1 MKSAVLLRR
10 MYAELADAYGPQQ
23 WWPAETPLE
32 VIVGAYLTQNT
43 SWQAVEKSIG
53 NLQASGVL
61 NLEALRAISEEEL
74 QTLIRPSG
82 FMRRK
87 ASSIKAFVRFLD
99 CEYEGS
105 LTRLSEQ
112 EAKIARQQLLDLP
125 GVGPETADAILLYAL
140 GQPVMVVDEY
150 LRRLISCHGL
160 THEKVGYPEAQE
172 LALAAFVE
180 DDEVSR
186 VQHYNEFHALVVEL
200 GKRHCRRQPQCD
212 GCPLSKPIF
221 HPPHL
226 LPGNARRGRKAA
238 ARK

>member
-1 MKSAVLLRR
+1 MKSAALLRR
-10 MYAELADAYGPQQ
+10 MYTALVDAYGPQQ

-43 SWQAVEKSIG
+43 SWQAVEKSIE
-53 NLQASGVL
+53 NLRASGVL
-61 NLEALRAISEEEL
+61 NLDALRTISEGEL

-105 LTRLSEQ
+105 LTRLSAQ
-112 EAKIARQQLLDLP
+112 EATRTRQQLLALP

-150 LRRLISCHGL
+150 LRRLVTRHGL
-160 THEKVGYPEAQE
+160 MHEKASYAEVQG
-172 LALAAFVE
+172 LALGAFVE
-180 DDEVSR
+180 DDEASR
-186 VQHYNEFHALVVEL
+186 AQHYNEFHALVVEL

-212 GCPLSKPIF
+212 GCPLSGPIF
-221 HPPHL
+221 HPPDL
-226 LPGNARRGRKAA
+226 LSDSTKQGRKAA